1 MVKKMPRTIFVVL
14 ALILSLSLALAGCG
28 ADTPGT
34 ATPAPSSAAASS
46 PAASSA
52 EPAASS
58 SAATDPGEGLPSWQ
72 KDTSPFTFDMY
83 FMGAWGD
90 GYPWRGALVE
100 KYIAEDTGVTPN
112 IIIPTGNEKE
122 YLNVMIA
129 SNDLPDVMV
138 LEWYQPETKRLIES
152 GNILAIDD
160 MAAQYAPELM
170 DEISEDV
177 KIYHGQA
184 DGKLYYLP
192 SFFSTK
198 EEYAESMER
207 HGARS
212 LFIQKGIYEDLG
224 KPSVDTPEK
233 LLELLKQIKVK
244 YPEYKP
250 FAIEP
255 PLDVIQWGLTGNLTM
270 QYFAGIFAPETYGK
284 DVYLENNEIKLV
296 FENPNFIEAVRFL
309 NTLYKEGLISVD
321 TLMMK
326 HETFGETVDSA
337 QWGVTGRFPIDVW
350 KAHNPKIMQLT
361 QDEGRT
367 YIPLEFQKYNGK
379 DPQFAGGRGAGW
391 VGTMVTTKAKNPER
405 IIRYLQYSWSDR
417 GQLTNLFGREG
428 ETYDMVDGMPQYKPE
443 ILTEI
448 ANEPATLKD
457 KYGFEQRLLMWRSKW
472 AGLQKVAMAPDSY
485 ADYLR
490 GVGKYGVDV
499 WEMGLDSLDPDP
511 ASPEGVTYAKV
522 KNIWNRY
529 LAQMVLAEN
538 DTEFDSIYT
547 AAMEELQ
554 GTELDALKKVM
565 TENHLKDQ
573 AKKMGK

>member
-1 MVKKMPRTIFVVL
+1 MVKKMPRTIFMVL

-28 ADTPGT
+28 ADAPGT
-34 ATPAPSSAAASS
+34 ATPAPSSAAAST

-58 SAATDPGEGLPSWQ
+58 STAAVDPGEGMPSWQ

-129 SNDLPDVMV
+129 SNDLPDVLV

-177 KIYHGQA
+177 KIYHGQP

-233 LLELLKQIKVK
+233 LVEVLKQIKVK

-350 KAHNPKIMQLT
+350 KSHNPKIMQLT
-361 QDEGRT
+361 NDEGRT

-391 VGTMVTTKAKNPER
+391 VGTMVTSNAKNPER
-405 IIRYLQYSWSDR
+405 IIQI
-417 GQLTNLFGREG
+417 GR
-428 ETYDMVDGMPQYKPE
+428 
-443 ILTEI
+443 
-448 ANEPATLKD
+448 
-457 KYGFEQRLLMWRSKW
+457 
-472 AGLQKVAMAPDSY
+472 
-485 ADYLR
+485 
-490 GVGKYGVDV
+490 
-499 WEMGLDSLDPDP
+499 
-511 ASPEGVTYAKV
+511 ASCRERV
-522 KNIWNRY
+522 
-529 LAQMVLAEN
+529 
-538 DTEFDSIYT
+538 
-547 AAMEELQ
+547 
-554 GTELDALKKVM
+554 
-565 TENHLKDQ
+565 
-573 AKKMGK
+573 

>member
-1 MVKKMPRTIFVVL
+1 MMVKKKMRSVFMMLVL
-14 ALILSLSLALAGCG
+14 MLSLSLALAGCG
-28 ADTPGT
+28 AEPPGA

-46 PAASSA
+46 EPAASSA
-52 EPAASS
+52 AAESV
-58 SAATDPGEGLPSWQ
+58 DPGEAQYSWQ

-83 FMGAWGD
+83 FFAAWGD

-129 SNDLPDVMV
+129 SNDLPDVMI
-138 LEWYQPETKRLIES
+138 LEWQQPETKRLIES

-160 MAAQYAPELM
+160 MAAQHAPELM
-170 DEISEDV
+170 DMISPDV
-177 KIYHGQA
+177 KTYHAQA

-192 SFFSTK
+192 SFFSSK
-198 EEYAESMER
+198 EEYEESMER

-212 LFIQKGIYEDLG
+212 LFIQKGIFEALG

-233 LLELLKQIKVK
+233 LLQMLRDIKEK
-244 YPEYKP
+244 YPQYKP

-255 PLDVIQWGLTGNLTM
+255 PLDVIQSGLTGNLTM

-284 DVYLENNEIKLV
+284 DVYLENDEIKLV
-296 FENPNFIEAVRFL
+296 FENQNFIEAVRFL

-350 KAHNPKIMQLT
+350 KTHNPKIMQLT

-379 DPQFAGGRGAGW
+379 EPQFAGGRGAGW
-391 VGTMVTTKAKNPER
+391 VAAMVTANAKNPER
-405 IIRYLQYSWSDR
+405 IIRYLEYSWSDQ

-428 ETYDMVDGMPQYKPE
+428 ETYDMVDGMPRYKPE

-448 ANEPATLKD
+448 EQEPAALKD

-472 AGLQKVAMAPDSY
+472 AGLQKVAMAPESY
-485 ADYLR
+485 ANYLKD
-490 GVGKYGVDV
+490 VGKYGVDV
-499 WEMGLDSLDPDP
+499 WELGLDGLDPEP
-511 ASPEGVTYAKV
+511 SSPEGVAFAKI

-529 LAQMVLAEN
+529 LAQMVLSESDA
-538 DTEFDSIYT
+538 EFDAIY
-547 AAMEELQ
+547 AEAMTEMQ
-554 GTELDALKKVM
+554 GTDLDALKKVM
-565 TENHLKDQ
+565 TENHLKDI

>member
-1 MVKKMPRTIFVVL
+1 MAQRNSRSFILVL
-14 ALILSLSLALAGCG
+14 ALTLSLSLAMSGCG
-28 ADTPGT
+28 ADVPGT
-34 ATPAPSSAAASS
+34 ATPSPSSAATA
-46 PAASSA
+46 AASSA

-58 SAATDPGEGLPSWQ
+58 TTAATEDPKEGLLSWQ
-72 KDTSPFTFDMY
+72 KDISPFTFDMY
-83 FMGAWGD
+83 FFGAWGD
-90 GYPWRGALVE
+90 GYPWRGAAVE
-100 KYIAEDTGVTPN
+100 KYITEDTGVKPN

-129 SNDLPDVMV
+129 SNDLPDAMV
-138 LEWYQPETKRLIES
+138 LEWSAPETKRLIES

-160 MAAQYAPELM
+160 LSAQYAPELM
-170 DEISEDV
+170 DMISSDV
-177 KIYHGQA
+177 KVYHGQA

-192 SFFSTK
+192 SFFSSK

-233 LLELLKQIKVK
+233 LVQVLKDIKAK
-244 YPEYKP
+244 YPQYKP

-255 PLDVIQWGLTGNLTM
+255 PLDVNQWGLTGNLTM

-284 DVYLENNEIKLV
+284 DFYLENNEIKLV
-296 FENPNFIEAVRFL
+296 FENQNFIEAVRFL

-326 HETFGETVDSA
+326 HETYGETVDSA
-337 QWGVTGRFPIDVW
+337 QWAVCGRFPIDVW

-361 QDEGRT
+361 KDEGRT

-379 DPQFAGGRGAGW
+379 EPQFAGGRGAGW
-391 VGTMVTTKAKNPER
+391 VATMVTANAEKPER
-405 IIRYLQYSWSDR
+405 IIRYLEYCWSDQ

-428 ETYDMVDGMPQYKPE
+428 ETYDMVDGIPQYKPE
-443 ILTEI
+443 ILKEI
-448 ANEPATLKD
+448 ESEPATLKD
-457 KYGFEQRLLMWRSKW
+457 KYGFEQRMLMWRSKW
-472 AGLQKVAMAPDSY
+472 AGLQKIAMAPKSY

-490 GVGKYGVDV
+490 SVGQYGVDV

-511 ASPEGVTYAKV
+511 ASGEGVAYAKI

-529 LAQMVLAEN
+529 LAQMVLAET
-538 DTEFDSIYT
+538 DAEFDSIYA
-547 AAMEELQ
+547 AAMKELQ
-554 GTELDALKKVM
+554 GTDLDQLRKVM